1 MHNAKRTQLK
11 GLPSPIWINEDYP
24 TEIRQRRST
33 LNTVVRHARSLGHRA
48 TLSAD
53 KCIINGRAYS
63 TETLDQ
69 LPEELNPEK
78 ASTLTVSE
86 DVVAFFSGRSPLSN
100 FFKANMTIDGIQYS
114 CNEQYFQHQKA
125 LECNNQD
132 AANKILHTT
141 NPAEMKRTGDR
152 LRTPPSSRW
161 NEKHR
166 NVMSKGCFEK
176 FKQNSRMKQVLLNTK
191 DATLVEA
198 GPDTFWG
205 AGVRLHDP
213 RLKHSQWTGQNELGK
228 TLMYVRQ
235 ALASGQQNI

>member
-1 MHNAKRTQLK
+1 M
-11 GLPSPIWINEDYP
+11 
-24 TEIRQRRST
+24 
-33 LNTVVRHARSLGHRA
+33 RSLGHRA

-114 CNEQYFQHQKA
+114 CDEQYFQHQMA

-152 LRTPPSSRW
+152 LRTPPSSR
-161 NEKHR
+161 
-166 NVMSKGCFEK
+166 
-176 FKQNSRMKQVLLNTK
+176 
-191 DATLVEA
+191 
-198 GPDTFWG
+198 
-205 AGVRLHDP
+205 
-213 RLKHSQWTGQNELGK
+213 
-228 TLMYVRQ
+228 
-235 ALASGQQNI
+235 

>member
-1 MHNAKRTQLK
+1 
-11 GLPSPIWINEDYP
+11 
-24 TEIRQRRST
+24 
-33 LNTVVRHARSLGHRA
+33 
-48 TLSAD
+48 
-53 KCIINGRAYS
+53 
-63 TETLDQ
+63 
-69 LPEELNPEK
+69 
-78 ASTLTVSE
+78 
-86 DVVAFFSGRSPLSN
+86 
-100 FFKANMTIDGIQYS
+100 MTIDGIQYS

-141 NPAEMKRTGDR
+141 NPAEMKRTGDT

-205 AGVRLHDP
+205 PGVRLHDP
-213 RLKHSQWTGQNELGK
+213 RVKHSQWTGQNELGT